1 MHVPWRLS
9 IAGIFVQTL
18 LGLDAVVE
26 PLMVPSHLADSRVL
40 ADRTARQ
47 AAGFFSHVCLVHSV
61 VHCVIVT
68 ACLLPKR
75 KSKLAEFASNLMLVL
90 VTSCFLYVCAIFV
103 FRQFEKMPVRVS
115 VPLYLIF
122 RLLLLCGPS
131 CCNYVACR
139 FSLLR
144 KNQEEAS
151 SSNQEAGQEADQE
164 PGEHESREETHW
176 EQGDCEQVLEPSE
189 PPGRTYMNIMA
200 PPPKAEF
207 NGNELFSER
216 I

>member
-1 MHVPWRLS
+1 MTALICPYCRRYSQDRLELSNQIAQFTVSRAECYSPHDHEFIKAMITCLYSETLNEVEGIAAFEYVVRSRVQQNVDKILGSRMHVPWRLS
-9 IAGIFVQTL
+9 IAGIFEQTL

-26 PLMVPSHLADSRVL
+26 PFMVPSHLADSRVL

-90 VTSCFLYVCAIFV
+90 VTSCFLYFCAIFV

-131 CCNYVACR
+131 CCN
-139 FSLLR
+139 
-144 KNQEEAS
+144 
-151 SSNQEAGQEADQE
+151 
-164 PGEHESREETHW
+164 
-176 EQGDCEQVLEPSE
+176 
-189 PPGRTYMNIMA
+189 
-200 PPPKAEF
+200 
-207 NGNELFSER
+207 
-216 I
+216 